1 MARRSVR
8 TMYDKISGTARPRG
22 SGLKLAQLDP
32 PRRETFLHV
41 VNVPAR
47 NDGARLLAYI
57 WGQPPQDRACLL
69 IRFFPLKRHRI
80 PVEEDNLIPTMIV
93 LKSIV
98 GQVIAIGKPFEN
110 MPEFVDMAFG
120 P

>member
-1 MARRSVR
+1 
-8 TMYDKISGTARPRG
+8 
-22 SGLKLAQLDP
+22 
-32 PRRETFLHV
+32 
-41 VNVPAR
+41 
-47 NDGARLLAYI
+47 
-57 WGQPPQDRACLL
+57 
-69 IRFFPLKRHRI
+69 
-80 PVEEDNLIPTMIV
+80 MIV